1 LGTRAAL
8 HRWALQTAFQSVLRV
23 CRERTATPTRKKLKM
38 KRAFLLTTAAL
49 IAIAAPGVANAAV
62 ENLAISGSLDGHG
75 YTGTLSL
82 DVNGGQAVSG
92 TGTLSILGLNN
103 APIVLITASTP
114 GNEGAPM
121 TGFRGNDGTDYFDL
135 DQAYPISAN
144 GLLFDVG
151 TTTAEWGL
159 HPLFA
164 IWSEGTG
171 YAAAFTGNVGGA
183 EYYNLQGSAMASA
196 TGAVPEPSTWAM
208 GLLGFGGLG
217 LLRWRK
223 SRTNRL
229 ALAV

>member
-1 LGTRAAL
+1 
-8 HRWALQTAFQSVLRV
+8 
-23 CRERTATPTRKKLKM
+23 M
-38 KRAFLLTTAAL
+38 KRLLLLTTAAL
-49 IAIAAPGVANAAV
+49 IALAAPGVANAAV
-62 ENLAISGSLDGHG
+62 QNLAISGSLDGHD

-135 DQAYPISAN
+135 DQAYPISSN

-151 TTTAEWGL
+151 TTTAVQGGF
-159 HPLFA
+159 PLFA

-171 YAAAFTGNVGGA
+171 YAAAFTGNVGGT
-183 EYYNLQGSAMASA
+183 EYYNLQGSAMVSA
-196 TGAVPEPSTWAM
+196 AGAVPEPSTWAM
-208 GLLGFGGLG
+208 LGIGFAGLG
-217 LLRWRK
+217 LAGWRRSQK
-223 SRTNRL
+223 DRL
-229 ALAV
+229 ASI

>member
-1 LGTRAAL
+1 
-8 HRWALQTAFQSVLRV
+8 
-23 CRERTATPTRKKLKM
+23 M
-38 KRAFLLTTAAL
+38 KRLFLLTTAAL
-49 IAIAAPGVANAAV
+49 IALAAPGIANASIQ
-62 ENLAISGSLDGHG
+62 NLAISGSLDGHD

-92 TGTLSILGLNN
+92 AGTLSILGLDN
-103 APIVLITASTP
+103 APLVLITTSSP
-114 GNEGAPM
+114 GNEGNPV
-121 TGFRGNDGTDYFDL
+121 GFRANDGTDYFNL

-171 YAAAFTGNVGGA
+171 YAAAFTGNVGGT

-196 TGAVPEPSTWAM
+196 AGAVPEPSTWAM

-217 LLRWRK
+217 LMGWRK
-223 SRTNRL
+223 TRTNRL
-229 ALAV
+229 AGAV